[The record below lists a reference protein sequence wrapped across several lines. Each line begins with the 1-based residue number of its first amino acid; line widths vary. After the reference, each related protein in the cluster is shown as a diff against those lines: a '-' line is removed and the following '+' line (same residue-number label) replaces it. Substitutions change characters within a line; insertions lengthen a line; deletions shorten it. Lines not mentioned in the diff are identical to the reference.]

1 MFCDGRC
8 EKGRKR
14 CGMLLDVFMKNDVT
28 GAEKVIQKC
37 ALIGMFES
45 MTRQEQGQIRIQ
57 SAVESGRN
65 ESSRWMRNQNETLAT
80 GFLGLIYATQDDE
93 EAQRKIKY
101 LANTR
106 AKMLAEDTIDGE
118 IEYEGE
124 EEDGTI

>member
-93 EAQRKIKY
+93 EAQKKIKY

>member
-1 MFCDGRC
+1 MFCDGKC

-37 ALIGMFES
+37 AVIGIFES

-57 SAVESGRN
+57 AAVESSRN
-65 ESSRWMRNQNETLAT
+65 ESVRWMRNQNETLAT

-106 AKMLAEDTIDGE
+106 AKMIAADTIDGE
-118 IEYEGE
+118 IEEEGE